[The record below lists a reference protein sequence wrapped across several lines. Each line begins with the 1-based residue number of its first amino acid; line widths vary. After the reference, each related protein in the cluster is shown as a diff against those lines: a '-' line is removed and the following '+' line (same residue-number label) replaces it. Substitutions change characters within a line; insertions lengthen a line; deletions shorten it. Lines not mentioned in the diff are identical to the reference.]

1 MTFLKKNWFFVGI
14 AVMIFLA
21 YTLPDLG
28 RWVRTYS
35 VLDIGIFLAFFVT
48 GLMLETSSIG
58 GYLRQIKAPAAAMI
72 SSLVLFPVVAW
83 LLARMVLSPEFVIGV
98 CIIATAPVT
107 VASGTVMTA
116 IGRGNVPLSLFICVL
131 GNFLAIF
138 TIPVSLSL
146 LVSIGTSIELPV
158 FKMLSGLLLTVLVPT
173 VLGQIVRPSVK
184 AKLPPYKKLSSVFQ
198 QCVVLLIIFNAVAS
212 STNRIVEAGSAVIL
226 VLAFMVVLHSLVLA
240 MNYGI
245 SKGIGLDR
253 ASTVA
258 FTIHA
263 SQKTLTVSY
272 LVWAGYFAAQYPMA
286 LIPAI
291 GYHLTQMI
299 MDTVVAEKFR
309 NAADN
314 AENAA

>member
-1 MTFLKKNWFFVGI
+1 MAFLKKNWFFVGI
-14 AVMIFLA
+14 AAMIFLA

-28 RWVRTYS
+28 RWVRAYS
-35 VLDIGIFLAFFVT
+35 ILDIGVFLAFFVT

-184 AKLPPYKKLSSVFQ
+184 AKLPPYKKLSSIFQ
-198 QCVVLLIIFNAVAS
+198 QCVVLLIIFNAIAS
-212 STNRIVEAGSAVIL
+212 STDRIVQAGSAVIL

-309 NAADN
+309 NAADKV
-314 AENAA
+314 ENAA